1 MFGIFGR
8 LKVYFIMFAAFAV
21 FAGVAYWYYQNTQK
35 QIIAY
40 AKNQA
45 TLETS
50 IELQKQTTLALQND
64 LKKANEALVTLTDE
78 FAESRRNVKEL
89 ETIFNQSKDG
99 TKRDFGE
106 ESIKNPEYVQGEINK
121 GSNQVFR
128 CFELFSEELLFY
140 LSACFD
146 VCFLQMHY
154 YYAKNSDGFAH
165 MIFLELSLSVHTHSQ
180 ATSYFHFFH
189 F

>member
-8 LKVYFIMFAAFAV
+8 LKVYLIMFAAFAV

-128 CFELFSEELLFY
+128 CFELLSGQKPMEGDKNEEQY
-140 LSACFD
+140 INCINGTTNSNG
-146 VCFLQMHY
+146 LQ
-154 YYAKNSDGFAH
+154 
-165 MIFLELSLSVHTHSQ
+165 
-180 ATSYFHFFH
+180 
-189 F
+189 

>member
-45 TLETS
+45 TLETTV
-50 IELQKQTTLALQND
+50 ELQKQTTLALQRD
-64 LKKANEALVTLTDE
+64 LVKANNALVTLTDE
-78 FAESRRNVKEL
+78 FAESRKNVKEL

-106 ESIKNPEYVQGEINK
+106 ESIKDPKYVEGEINK
-121 GSNQVFR
+121 GSNEVFR
-128 CFELFSEELLFY
+128 CFEL
-140 LSACFD
+140 LSGQKPTEGDKNEAEYINCINGTTNSNG
-146 VCFLQMHY
+146 LQ
-154 YYAKNSDGFAH
+154 
-165 MIFLELSLSVHTHSQ
+165 
-180 ATSYFHFFH
+180 
-189 F
+189 

>member
-8 LKVYFIMFAAFAV
+8 LKVYFIMFTAFAV
-21 FAGVAYWYYQNTQK
+21 FAGIAYWYYQNTQK
-35 QIIAY
+35 QLLAY

-50 IELQKQTTLALQND
+50 VEIQKQTTIALQKD

-106 ESIKNPEYVQGEINK
+106 SAIVAPEYIHGEINK
-121 GSNQVFR
+121 GSNEVFR
-128 CFELFSEELLFY
+128 CFEL
-140 LSACFD
+140 LSGQKPAEGENDEKEYFNCINGTS
-146 VCFLQMHY
+146 
-154 YYAKNSDGFAH
+154 NSNR
-165 MIFLELSLSVHTHSQ
+165 M
-180 ATSYFHFFH
+180 
-189 F
+189 